1 MPRETPRSSRVG
13 SRIQRVL
20 GQVISADIRDS
31 RLGLSTVTDVEVTK
45 DLSAARVYISAL
57 GDREAAGQAVEV
69 LNERA
74 PYLRH
79 RVAQAMSL
87 RHTPSLRFMPDYSQ
101 ADSDRIRSLLNSGPA
116 GEADNKE

>member
-1 MPRETPRSSRVG
+1 MPRETPRATRVG
-13 SRIQRVL
+13 SRIQRIL
-20 GQVISADIRDS
+20 GQVIASDIRDS
-31 RLGLSTVTDVEVTK
+31 RLGLATVTDVEVSK
-45 DLSAARVYISAL
+45 DLAAARVYISAL
-57 GDREAAGQAVEV
+57 GDRTAADQAVDV

-101 ADSDRIRSLLNSGPA
+101 ADSDRIRSLLERGDTQQSD
-116 GEADNKE
+116 ED

>member
-13 SRIQRVL
+13 SRIKRIL
-20 GQVISADIRDS
+20 GQIISS
-31 RLGLSTVTDVEVTK
+31 EVSGLGLTTVTDVEVTK
-45 DLSAARVYISAL
+45 DISSARVFISAL
-57 GDREAAGQAVEV
+57 GDRSAADEAVAK

-87 RHTPSLRFMPDYSQ
+87 RHTPAIKFMPDYSQ
-101 ADSDRIRSLLNSGPA
+101 ADSDRIRSLLDSAKPSSS
-116 GEADNKE
+116 E

>member
-57 GDREAAGQAVEV
+57 GDREGS
-69 LNERA
+69 
-74 PYLRH
+74 
-79 RVAQAMSL
+79 RVA
-87 RHTPSLRFMPDYSQ
+87 PS
-101 ADSDRIRSLLNSGPA
+101 
-116 GEADNKE
+116 